1 MRIEFCGPMGI
12 GKTTMAKALADYYHW
27 TFVEEASVDHPFL
40 PGFYKNPQKYGFEK
54 DAYFAL
60 AYINN
65 VKKYIGNNTIFDA
78 GHLGGQSY
86 NALTSKTPEE
96 QAAMRALY
104 AHADTLKP
112 DLIIYLDY
120 PVDKILARIASRG
133 RDMEDGI
140 PESYIRDLKN
150 EMEKRLSSAN
160 APVLRLNMEEID
172 LIARPDDVRKIA
184 RLVNEKLQKTQV
196 PSPRSWHLKS

>member
-40 PGFYKNPQKYGFEK
+40 PAFYKNPQKYGFEK

-86 NALTSKTPEE
+86 SALTPKTATEK
-96 QAAMRALY
+96 ASMDTLY
-104 AHADTLKP
+104 AQAETLKP

-120 PVDKILARIASRG
+120 PVEKIVARIAQRG
-133 RDMEDGI
+133 RAMEKGI

-150 EMEKRLSSAN
+150 EMDKRLPKAN
-160 APVLRLNMEEID
+160 APVLRLNMEEFDVIN
-172 LIARPDDVRKIA
+172 RPEDVRKIA
-184 RLVNEKLQKTQV
+184 RLINDKLKQHQR
-196 PSPRSWHLKS
+196 PSLRSWQLKN